1 MSLENGRWTAVTSAL
16 RFDCRD
22 VASCARL
29 GLSARKMW
37 TGFKSLL
44 LSWLVWD
51 FFVYLGFLASG
62 EDMGARWSLSVLL
75 PLPGGLFWHSA
86 IAMVLLGAGCILILA
101 VLMRGSLKV
110 CRLAFEQIRGD
121 AFYSESEAASF
132 ARGHSSPLV
141 LVPLL
146 LVILITILLAKGA
159 VVGLISR
166 IPAAGPVIAALFAV
180 PLWGA
185 MLLAVL
191 TAAALILSIMLL
203 PAIIACT
210 RGDTFES
217 VFELFSTM
225 TSQSWRVFLYWFLSL
240 LFTALGSAVFILFSA
255 GAMGLLSM
263 TTSWAAGGG
272 GFAEALTAGPRMLAP
287 ELLPFFSSFVSLGTG
302 GSTAAW
308 SGAAGVLAGV
318 SGSVIL
324 LVLLSYIFS
333 SLSSAWTV
341 IYVGLRRRRDGTD
354 LLVEADREDMRDY
367 ERRYGGGIPL
377 PGKPGPLQEGQ

>member
-37 TGFKSLL
+37 SGFKSLL

-51 FFVYLGFLASG
+51 FFVYLGFLAAG
-62 EDMGARWSLSVLL
+62 EDMGARWNLSVLL

-86 IAMVLLGAGCILILA
+86 IAIALLAIGCILILT
-101 VLMRGSLKV
+101 VLMRGSMKI

-121 AFYSESEAASF
+121 AFYSESEASAF
-132 ARGHSSPLV
+132 ARGHSSPLI
-141 LVPLL
+141 LVPLMLAFL
-146 LVILITILLAKGA
+146 LVILLAKGA
-159 VVGLISR
+159 VLGLISR
-166 IPAAGPVIAALFAV
+166 IPAAGPVLTALLAL
-180 PLWGA
+180 PLWSA

-203 PAIIACT
+203 PAIIAST
-210 RGDTFES
+210 KGDTFES

-225 TSQSWRVFLYWFLSL
+225 TSQSWRVFLYWLLSL

-255 GAMGLLSM
+255 GAVGLLSM

-287 ELLPFFSSFVSLGTG
+287 ELLPFFSSVVTLGSASATP
-302 GSTAAW
+302 AW
-308 SGAAGVLAGV
+308 SGAAGVLAGA

-324 LVLLSYIFS
+324 LVLLSYVFS

-354 LLVEADREDMRDY
+354 LLVEADLEDMREY

-377 PGKPGPLQEGQ
+377 PGKPGPQQEGQ